1 MNKHERAALVQHQYD
16 AGLANGRD
24 TANVVIKRFP
34 DGFDVTTGLALRKIA
49 DDGLAN
55 VVRALTANGIEKQYI
70 KPFKRGFVTGL
81 RNTYSE
87 YASRTNQNG

>member
-1 MNKHERAALVQHQYD
+1 MNKTERAALVQHQYD

-24 TANVVIKRFP
+24 TANVVLKRFP
-34 DGFDVTTGLALRKIA
+34 NGVDLLQSIVLRRIA
-49 DDGLAN
+49 DDGLAR
-55 VVRALTANGIEKQYI
+55 VVRALTVNGIEKRYI

-87 YASRTNQNG
+87 FASRTNQNG